1 MNLQLE
7 HKRVLITGG
16 SKGIGLSIALA
27 FAEEGAQP
35 VLVSRHKSNLD
46 YAVSEIKQRT
56 SIVPEVIE
64 QDLGAAGAAE
74 QLYAQVGSIDVLVNN
89 AGAIPGGSLH
99 DIDEVKWRAA
109 WELKLFSYINLTRVY
124 LADMEQRGSGV
135 IANIIGMA
143 GVAPR
148 YEYIC
153 GSAANAALIAFTQG
167 LGGGS
172 VRKGVRVFGINP
184 SPTRS
189 DRMQQ
194 MLQNQAQ
201 AKWGDPNR
209 WQELTTAFPFSRL
222 AEPNELS
229 KLTVF
234 CASPLC
240 GYLSGSVLNVD
251 GGQMFTTPSK

>member
-35 VLVSRHKSNLD
+35 VLVSRHKSNLEH
-46 YAVSEIKQRT
+46 AVSEIKQRT